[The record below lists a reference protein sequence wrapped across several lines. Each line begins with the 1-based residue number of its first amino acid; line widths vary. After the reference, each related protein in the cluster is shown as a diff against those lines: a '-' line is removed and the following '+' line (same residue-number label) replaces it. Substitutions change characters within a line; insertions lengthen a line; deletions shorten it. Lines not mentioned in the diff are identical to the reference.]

1 MNSHNIDNVNIMSA
15 TTLNTSFFKNDIY
28 QNHSYRNMS
37 FQDTYKLTNLA
48 PGTANGE
55 SVRFNEFATH
65 ESRLDAMDTLNT
77 TQDSRLTTV
86 EGTNTT
92 QNSRLDSIET
102 LNTTQNGRLG
112 TAESNITS
120 VTTTANNALPTTGGA
135 MSGPINLNQNG
146 IENFGSLYNPQGGD
160 QEIRTIEGELS
171 IVNENGLRIRK
182 ILGPFDPTPVLF
194 DIATFSSANATD
206 TSTTFHGTILGEAGI
221 TLNSDATNATEV
233 PRYGQLQAVETI
245 ADNAQLSADNA
256 QLSADNAQL
265 TANNAL
271 PKAGGEMEGNI
282 DLGSH
287 ELIGVGR
294 VVGEFA
300 SLSVGSN
307 LTLDVD
313 KHLYINPGTV
323 IGASN
328 EVTTKAYVDAKVLN
342 PEGDITVSND
352 SITGL
357 RSVPVSSDEATSKDY
372 VDTSISTAQST
383 ADTALANASIA
394 DGKAVT
400 AQSTANTALANAS
413 TADGKAV
420 TAQSTANTAITNA
433 SNADGKAVSA
443 QTTAN
448 NALPKSGGTM
458 TGNIEM
464 SNRKITTDTGYFTI
478 GTELGY
484 GTRFYGDHHHVNIS
498 SNSTGG
504 ILMNFGN
511 TTGSF
516 TVAPYLEL
524 YRMAIDRD
532 LAKFA
537 VPIDMEGNKITS
549 TRAPVDGTDVVN
561 KSYVDA
567 LTHGWVCT
575 ATSSLDMAGF
585 NLFNVTNVKSSKL
598 HPYTDGLNISTYFL
612 KGFETEVTRFT
623 EDGID
628 MLGGTLLNCGQMT
641 FATNTL
647 VNLAGSQ
654 LVNPSSLTTISNN
667 IFNVYRGSNSSA
679 FLGLRGDVNA
689 IQFHDNGGKIMG
701 CDAVTGASFAV
712 KNLAEDT
719 TYASFGATSTFN
731 TDVTFGGN
739 LAVSGRTLNTDTGR
753 VTIGTT
759 WGSEFHGEYFGISV
773 DTNGAGPIV
782 LGHGNSSGYCSIK
795 QYNGSESA
803 RFTSGSR
810 IDLNNHVYCVNIYT
824 NTDNTYPLGSG
835 SLRFT
840 QLYATSATINTSDE
854 RQKENVVDSDLGLDF
869 VNALR
874 PVKYTWKVA
883 ENIASE
889 AVEYLQSDGSYADT
903 FVPDPDHPEWTP
915 MYRKK
920 TTPRVGVRPH
930 YGMLSQEVKTT
941 IDSIGVDF
949 AGYIHDAESDSY
961 GLRYSEFIAPMI
973 KAIQELSQ
981 QNAQLVA
988 RIEALESA

>member
-1 MNSHNIDNVNIMSA
+1 
-15 TTLNTSFFKNDIY
+15 
-28 QNHSYRNMS
+28 
-37 FQDTYKLTNLA
+37 
-48 PGTANGE
+48 
-55 SVRFNEFATH
+55 
-65 ESRLDAMDTLNT
+65 
-77 TQDSRLTTV
+77 
-86 EGTNTT
+86 
-92 QNSRLDSIET
+92 
-102 LNTTQNGRLG
+102 
-112 TAESNITS
+112 
-120 VTTTANNALPTTGGA
+120 
-135 MSGPINLNQNG
+135 
-146 IENFGSLYNPQGGD
+146 
-160 QEIRTIEGELS
+160 
-171 IVNENGLRIRK
+171 
-182 ILGPFDPTPVLF
+182 
-194 DIATFSSANATD
+194 
-206 TSTTFHGTILGEAGI
+206 
-221 TLNSDATNATEV
+221 
-233 PRYGQLQAVETI
+233 
-245 ADNAQLSADNA
+245 
-256 QLSADNAQL
+256 
-265 TANNAL
+265 
-271 PKAGGEMEGNI
+271 
-282 DLGSH
+282 
-287 ELIGVGR
+287 
-294 VVGEFA
+294 
-300 SLSVGSN
+300 
-307 LTLDVD
+307 
-313 KHLYINPGTV
+313 
-323 IGASN
+323 
-328 EVTTKAYVDAKVLN
+328 
-342 PEGDITVSND
+342 
-352 SITGL
+352 
-357 RSVPVSSDEATSKDY
+357 
-372 VDTSISTAQST
+372 
-383 ADTALANASIA
+383 
-394 DGKAVT
+394 
-400 AQSTANTALANAS
+400 
-413 TADGKAV
+413 
-420 TAQSTANTAITNA
+420 
-433 SNADGKAVSA
+433 
-443 QTTAN
+443 
-448 NALPKSGGTM
+448 
-458 TGNIEM
+458 
-464 SNRKITTDTGYFTI
+464 
-478 GTELGY
+478 
-484 GTRFYGDHHHVNIS
+484 
-498 SNSTGG
+498 
-504 ILMNFGN
+504 
-511 TTGSF
+511 
-516 TVAPYLEL
+516 
-524 YRMAIDRD
+524 
-532 LAKFA
+532 
-537 VPIDMEGNKITS
+537 MEGNKITS

-567 LTHGWVCT
+567 LPHGWVGT

-585 NLFNVTNVKSSKL
+585 NLFNATNVKSSKL
-598 HPYTDGLNISTYFL
+598 HPYNDGLNISTYFL

-739 LAVSGRTLNTDTGR
+739 LAVSGRTLNTDVGGIN
-753 VTIGTT
+753 IGTT
-759 WGSEFHGEYFGISV
+759 WG
-773 DTNGAGPIV
+773 A
-782 LGHGNSSGYCSIK
+782 SIK
-795 QYNGSESA
+795 GNAHSINCHNDGTGQILLRHGDATGYLSVGQWGGSEGA
-803 RFTSGSR
+803 RFLGDRTNMYKDMYTS
-810 IDLNNHVYCVNIYT
+810 DIYPH
-824 NTDNTYPLGSG
+824 TDNTYPLGAG

-854 RQKENVVDSDLGLDF
+854 RQKENIVDSDLGLDF